1 MPYYKPTL
9 LIAAAAATLVMSV
22 TAAVSPFVLFW
33 SDQTRTERNL
43 VESQLNSIRA
53 VQGLL
58 VDAETGQRG
67 YALTRDELFLQRYY
81 IAQAQ
86 LPTSLKTLRLMYETD
101 TPGEIATVNK
111 LIEYADRITRHLDGA
126 IKRSKSDAYPF
137 EDVKDVARQGKDLMD
152 HARHVSAELIDDE
165 SKEVMELDNQ
175 LLANLRWA
183 VLISVL
189 SFIVTLGLGRFIYVS
204 MRRAIHHERQST
216 DVALVASTQLSK
228 SLARLEQR
236 NKEIGILGGIA
247 RLLQTELSQEET
259 LQIASMHCQQLLSE
273 SAGTFYLYRNSADLL
288 EQAAS
293 WGSVEAPDGKI
304 LQPNECWAI
313 RRGHSHVA
321 AHKHDLHCAHNWDSQ
336 HADGNTHWCVP
347 LMAYGEVLGLLH
359 IQISTQ
365 DAGETGLQFAQAIAE
380 QTALALANGRL
391 RQVLQTQSMK
401 DPLTSLYNRRFMEET
416 LERELVRARRTDA
429 CLSVVMLDL
438 DNFKSMN
445 DQYGHA
451 AGDTVLRAVA
461 ALLMRG
467 LRASD
472 IACRFGGEELIL
484 ILPDCP
490 PEGAAMRA
498 EAIRTSLE
506 AMHVVELG
514 QSFKVTA
521 SFGVA
526 STALCGLDQSALL
539 QAADSALYK
548 AKRAGRNRVESW
560 LPKAVKQPFGVEFA
574 ENLKTHAFIE
584 GT

>member
-1 MPYYKPTL
+1 MPYRKPLL
-9 LIAAAAATLVMSV
+9 LIAAAAATFVMSV

-33 SDQTRTERNL
+33 SDKARTERNL
-43 VESQLNSIRA
+43 VESQLNSIRE

-67 YALTRDELFLQRYY
+67 YALTGDELFLQRYY

-86 LPTSLKTLRLMYETD
+86 LPTSLKSLRLMYETD
-101 TPGEIATVNK
+101 PPDEIATVNE
-111 LIEYADRITRHLDGA
+111 LIEYAERIIRHLDGA
-126 IKRSKSDAYPF
+126 IKRWKSDARPV
-137 EDVKDVARQGKDLMD
+137 EDVKAVARQGKELMD
-152 HARHVSAELIDDE
+152 HARHVSAELIADE
-165 SKEVMELDNQ
+165 SREVMALDDQ
-175 LLANLRWA
+175 LLVNLRWA
-183 VLISVL
+183 VLISAF
-189 SFIVTLGLGRFIYVS
+189 SFIMTLALGRFIYVS
-204 MRRAIHHERQST
+204 MRRAINHERQST

-228 SLARLEQR
+228 SMVRLEQR
-236 NKEIGILGGIA
+236 NKEIGILGRIA

-259 LQIASMHCQQLLSE
+259 LQIASTHCQQLLSE
-273 SAGTFYLYRNSADLL
+273 SAGTFYLYRNSADIL

-293 WGSVEAPDGKI
+293 WGFIKTQDSKVLYPK
-304 LQPNECWAI
+304 QCWAI

-321 AHKHDLHCAHNWDSQ
+321 EHKHDLHCAHNWDEQ
-336 HADGNTHWCVP
+336 HVKEDTHWCIP
-347 LMAYGEVLGLLH
+347 LMAYGEILGLLH
-359 IQISTQ
+359 IQISTP
-365 DAGETGLQFAQAIAE
+365 DGTETGLQFAEAIAE
-380 QTALALANGRL
+380 QTALALANGRM

-416 LERELVRARRTDA
+416 LERELVRARRTET

-438 DNFKSMN
+438 DHFKSMN

-461 ALLMRG
+461 ALLSRG

-472 IACRFGGEELIL
+472 IACRFGGEELIV

-498 EAIRTSLE
+498 EAIRASLE
-506 AMHVVELG
+506 AMQVVELG

-526 STALCGLDQSALL
+526 SSALCGYDQGALL
-539 QAADSALYK
+539 KAADSALYS

-560 LPKAVKQPFGVEFA
+560 LPTAVKQHSA
-574 ENLKTHAFIE
+574 
-584 GT
+584 